1 MQQLLLL
8 MNHSCGSERLLAR
21 QLASQ
26 QFACGCRSNTKMM
39 MLMLPL
45 ASMLCSAQHVR
56 QLLLLLLLLSLVPC
70 RSLGMNWVFST

>member
-8 MNHSCGSERLLAR
+8 MDHSCGPERLLAR

-26 QFACGCRSNTKMM
+26 QFACGCRSNSEMM

-56 QLLLLLLLLSLVPC
+56 QLLLLLLLSLVPC
-70 RSLGMNWVFST
+70 RSLGMHWVFST